1 MWRVTRKG
9 LLAHKFRL
17 ALTAVAIV
25 LGVTFISGTLVLT
38 DTLHATFTTLFGHI
52 YQNVDFEIRGKAAF
66 TDNTGGGGAVRKPIP
81 DSITAEV
88 RRIPGVAYAEGTV
101 GGYAQ
106 FVAPDGQA
114 VTTGGAPTIGL
125 SFDPN
130 PQLSALRVSSGHGPT
145 SSNQVAMDAGTA
157 TKYHFHVGDRV
168 RILLLGPP
176 RTFTISGIVTFGT
189 ANNLAG
195 ATLAAFDLPTAQQ
208 ILGEPGQLSAVDVLA
223 QPGADKAQLQRAI
236 AKTLPTG
243 VEVVTGQ
250 TVADEA
256 TNSINQALSFFS
268 TALLVFAFIS
278 LFVGGFTI
286 FNTFSIT
293 VGQRTRELALL
304 RIVGASRRQVFRS
317 VLIEALLLGLVA
329 SLVGLG
335 LGVLAALGLEALL
348 KGFGITL
355 PTGPLVFASRTVI
368 AALAVGVGVTVVSA
382 IGPARRA
389 VRIPPVA
396 ALADHRSDQAE
407 SSRRRIVIGS
417 VVAVLGIVGL
427 ILGLTKPAI
436 QLVGLGAV
444 AIFLGIGMLAPVVA
458 RPMSS
463 VIGRPL
469 ARLLGIPGR
478 LGRENSMRSPR
489 RTAQT
494 SSALMVGLALVSTIA
509 VFGASLSKSATSS
522 VDNAVQADYIITSSS
537 TGGTG
542 GFSASVAAAASTVP
556 GCRPPP
562 PSTTASSNSGARWPP
577 SPPSRPTA
585 CPTPSSCGWTPGRG
599 PRPWPPA
606 GCSSTPT
613 RPTPNTS
620 SVGSVVPVKFAQTG
634 TSTMRVGGI
643 FKPNALLGSY
653 VVGDGFFLAHFDRP
667 LPVAVLLD
675 TGGSTAATTG
685 AVKDGLS
692 AYPNLKVQTR
702 AEFQQSQQA
711 QVNQLL
717 GLVYALLALA
727 VLIALIG
734 IVNTL
739 MLSVFER
746 THEIGLLRA
755 VGMKRRQIRAMIRS
769 ESVILSLFGAI
780 IGVVVGTALGVAFAA
795 SLKQQG
801 ITDLVIPFGSLVVFL
816 VLAALLGLA
825 AASLAGPA
833 GGQARRAGRH
843 RRRVTGRG
851 PGAGRAGGQLR
862 PTAGAAPGRS
872 GCRRRARSTY
882 GPARPA
888 RRRRP

>member
-81 DSITAEV
+81 DSIAAEV

-145 SSNQVAMDAGTA
+145 SSDQVAMDAGTA

-168 RILLLGPP
+168 RILLIGPP

-189 ANNLAG
+189 A
-195 ATLAAFDLPTAQQ
+195 
-208 ILGEPGQLSAVDVLA
+208 E
-223 QPGADKAQLQRAI
+223 QPGRGHPGRLRPPHRPADPRGARSAS
-236 AKTLPTG
+236 TPSTSWPSRGRTRPSCNGPSPRPCPPGWRWSPVRRWPTRP
-243 VEVVTGQ
+243 
-250 TVADEA
+250 

-417 VVAVLGIVGL
+417 VVAVLGIVAL

-436 QLVGLGAV
+436 QLVGLGRGGHLPRHRDA
-444 AIFLGIGMLAPVVA
+444 GPG
-458 RPMSS
+458 
-463 VIGRPL
+463 GRPPHVQ
-469 ARLLGIPGR
+469 RH
-478 LGRENSMRSPR
+478 
-489 RTAQT
+489 RTA
-494 SSALMVGLALVSTIA
+494 
-509 VFGASLSKSATSS
+509 
-522 VDNAVQADYIITSSS
+522 
-537 TGGTG
+537 
-542 GFSASVAAAASTVP
+542 P
-556 GCRPPP
+556 GPP
-562 PSTTASSNSGARWPP
+562 
-577 SPPSRPTA
+577 
-585 CPTPSSCGWTPGRG
+585 
-599 PRPWPPA
+599 
-606 GCSSTPT
+606 
-613 RPTPNTS
+613 
-620 SVGSVVPVKFAQTG
+620 
-634 TSTMRVGGI
+634 
-643 FKPNALLGSY
+643 
-653 VVGDGFFLAHFDRP
+653 VGDP
-667 LPVAVLLD
+667 
-675 TGGSTAATTG
+675 
-685 AVKDGLS
+685 
-692 AYPNLKVQTR
+692 
-702 AEFQQSQQA
+702 
-711 QVNQLL
+711 
-717 GLVYALLALA
+717 
-727 VLIALIG
+727 
-734 IVNTL
+734 
-739 MLSVFER
+739 
-746 THEIGLLRA
+746 
-755 VGMKRRQIRAMIRS
+755 
-769 ESVILSLFGAI
+769 
-780 IGVVVGTALGVAFAA
+780 
-795 SLKQQG
+795 
-801 ITDLVIPFGSLVVFL
+801 
-816 VLAALLGLA
+816 
-825 AASLAGPA
+825 GPA
-833 GGQARRAGRH
+833 GTGELHAQPPAHGPDLVGPHGGPGPGVDH
-843 RRRVTGRG
+843 RRVRG
-851 PGAGRAGGQLR
+851 FVVQVGHQ
-862 PTAGAAPGRS
+862 
-872 GCRRRARSTY
+872 
-882 GPARPA
+882 
-888 RRRRP
+888 